1 LVDASVKTLRDLT
14 LWRFSK
20 VKSDALD
27 DKTKALITKLTTGMS
42 DADKNLTEGLLSRV
56 DT

>member
-14 LWRFSK
+14 LWRFTK
-20 VKSDALD
+20 VKSGTLD
-27 DKTKALITKLTTGMS
+27 DQTKALITKLTTGMS